1 MERHA
6 QAGGSN
12 SLRRRALLLFLLLSS
27 SWFCGASSALGE
39 AEALLEWKDSLA
51 GAGALASWDR
61 NAAANSTFAACSWQ
75 GVSCDALG
83 RVVGVD
89 VAGAELTGT
98 LDALDLSLL
107 PSIGSLNLSFNT
119 FTGSLPS
126 EH

>member
-1 MERHA
+1 
-6 QAGGSN
+6 
-12 SLRRRALLLFLLLSS
+12 
-27 SWFCGASSALGE
+27 
-39 AEALLEWKDSLA
+39 
-51 GAGALASWDR
+51 
-61 NAAANSTFAACSWQ
+61 
-75 GVSCDALG
+75 LG